1 MILLDT
7 CVISEVLRPNPS
19 DVVLDWLDGL
29 PELNVYL
36 PALVVGEL
44 QEGVE
49 LLPKG
54 SKRTALRV
62 WLEQMAERF
71 SGRILAFDEET
82 AKTWGS
88 LTVRME
94 RSGIKLPAVDSM
106 LAALALHH
114 SALLATRNITDY
126 RDTGV
131 EVINPWAEEDSLR
144 GT

>member
-7 CVISEVLRPNPS
+7 CVISEAIRPNPS
-19 DVVLDWLDGL
+19 DVVLDWLDGV

-44 QEGVE
+44 QKGVE

-62 WLEQMAERF
+62 WLEQMTERF
-71 SGRILAFDEET
+71 SGRILSFDEET

-88 LTVRME
+88 LTARME
-94 RSGIKLPAVDSM
+94 RSGRKLPAVDSM
-106 LAALALHH
+106 LAAVALHH

-144 GT
+144 GK